1 MKNSEKILVNELI
14 ENEGERHTPCVLL
27 LDTSGSMEDV
37 KEELEAGVELLRNE
51 ILSDEVASGRVELS
65 IVSFNDSAQ
74 EVVPFGPIKSMELP
88 RLACYGSTHM
98 HEAIGL
104 ALDIIEKRKDEY
116 KAAGTPYYRPWIF
129 MLTDGYPNDINNG
142 EFERLKKAQQ
152 DKKVLFYGVAIGE
165 NADKELIKS
174 LSNNGMV
181 LSTSSSEFR
190 QAFKWLST
198 SLSKVS
204 NSTPNTTIQ
213 LDNPNDN
220 PAKYGGQIVC
230 EV

>member
-1 MKNSEKILVNELI
+1 MKNYEKILTNELI

-27 LDTSGSMEDV
+27 LDTSGSMESV
-37 KEELEAGVELLRNE
+37 KGELEAGVELLRNE
-51 ILSDEVASGRVELS
+51 ILGDEVASGRVEIS
-65 IVSFNDSAQ
+65 IVTFNDSAN
-74 EVVPFGPIKSMELP
+74 EVVPFGPVRSLEIPKLG
-88 RLACYGSTHM
+88 CYGSTHM
-98 HEAIGL
+98 HEAVGL
-104 ALDIIEKRKDEY
+104 ALDIIENRKDEY
-116 KAAGTPYYRPWIF
+116 KAVGTPYYRPWIF
-129 MLTDGYPNDINNG
+129 MLTDGYPNDTDHG

-152 DKKVLFYGVAIGE
+152 DKKIIFYGVAIGE
-165 NADKELIKS
+165 AADKNLIKS
-174 LSNNGMV
+174 LSNNGTV
-181 LSTSSSEFR
+181 LSTSSTEFR

-204 NSTPNTTIQ
+204 NSAPNTAIQ